1 VSDIT
6 DDFHDEDPIDDDDD
20 IDPDINTELDL
31 EAPEADV
38 IEQHI
43 DLLRHRDVPI
53 TERPIEADPADA
65 ADQQRVVKL
74 DEEEDDYR

>member
-6 DDFHDEDPIDDDDD
+6 DDFDNEEPVD
-20 IDPDINTELDL
+20 IDTELDL

-65 ADQQRVVKL
+65 ADQHRVVRL
-74 DEEEDDYR
+74 DEEEDDHR